1 MHRAPCQHRVHTN
14 KKKNPNL
21 YGRKQKCATAHR
33 RQLDMFDG
41 LCVRMQCVCDGVR
54 YRGFKFFGQRLR
66 NACASAHVEMAVCRV
81 PMHVFAGHI
90 TIFFFFFLD
99 LWNAIYHFAK
109 QILIYYLLVRC
120 GPVIGRCLAILWFF
134 VVVGISISR
143 RLCFILSCFG
153 IVLKWDRYT
162 ETEIYIY
169 ANTNRARH
177 STESEKYTL
186 CAVNFE

>member
-90 TIFFFFFLD
+90 TIFFLFFSRFMKCYLPFCQTNSD
-99 LWNAIYHFAK
+99 LLFVSPMWTSHRPLFGYFMIFCCCWYFHIEEAVFYFELFWHCVEVR
-109 QILIYYLLVRC
+109 QIH
-120 GPVIGRCLAILWFF
+120 GDG
-134 VVVGISISR
+134 
-143 RLCFILSCFG
+143 
-153 IVLKWDRYT
+153 D
-162 ETEIYIY
+162 IYIC
-169 ANTNRARH
+169 
-177 STESEKYTL
+177 KY
-186 CAVNFE
+186 E